1 MLLLV
6 FYNCICSFLCQCLGF
21 NPSLCCFSPF
31 LLSYVTVSRPCCLLE
46 SIPTEPQCMHVSYL
60 QLFIWMVL
68 SGGYI
73 QGCALRK
80 TEGSPVL

>member
-31 LLSYVTVSRPCCLLE
+31 HHFTMLLVRIHSNRASVYACLLV
-46 SIPTEPQCMHVSYL
+46 TAVYL
-60 QLFIWMVL
+60 DGFKWGIHSRLC
-68 SGGYI
+68 S
-73 QGCALRK
+73 K
-80 TEGSPVL
+80 EN

>member
-6 FYNCICSFLCQCLGF
+6 FYNCICSFHCQCLGF

-46 SIPTEPQCMHVSYL
+46 SIPTEPQCMHVTAVYL
-60 QLFIWMVL
+60 DGFKWGIHSRLC
-68 SGGYI
+68 S
-73 QGCALRK
+73 K
-80 TEGSPVL
+80 EN